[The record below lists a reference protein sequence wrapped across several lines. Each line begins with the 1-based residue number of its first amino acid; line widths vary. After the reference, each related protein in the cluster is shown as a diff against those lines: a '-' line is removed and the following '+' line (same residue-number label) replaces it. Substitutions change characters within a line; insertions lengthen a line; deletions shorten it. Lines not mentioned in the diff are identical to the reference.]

1 MWLCYFLVQNVGWA
15 IILFTVIIKAAL
27 FPLNLKQQK
36 SMAIS
41 QLYTPRVQEIQRKYK
56 NNPEKQQEEL
66 TKLQKEG
73 YNPTGGCGTM
83 LLSMLVLF
91 GIIGVVY
98 KPMTHM
104 EHFKDYEIAAIVD
117 TAEQI
122 EIAQAILASPEDAE
136 AVLAYIND
144 PSSIT
149 LIRSKDE
156 DGKDVSN
163 QIVLAQDFDYEASR
177 NAVVVTAE
185 DLAVYGV
192 LTDNDIAKIINSG
205 SLLGGDKGSSRIS
218 AEVKNALTVI
228 QTNYR
233 EGNYYSELR
242 ALKTFENENN
252 RTLFELDNDISDE
265 LMTRMGTLL
274 ENMYFGPISLID
286 TPTWEFNALLI
297 IPAISFIFAFAQ
309 MFIQQ
314 LIQKKQNP
322 QMAAM
327 QPGSAKIMLYAMPFI
342 SLWISFTVPAGA
354 GFYWALSYLVG
365 IAQTLITAKFWPADK
380 IRAEAKAK
388 MEAAAAQK
396 EQKAKV
402 VTVDADGKETEK
414 VQRLSELTQKEIKE
428 LNRKKLEAA
437 RKADAEKY
445 GEEYVELPDDDDF

>member
-1 MWLCYFLVQNVGWA
+1 MWLCYMLVQNVGWA
-15 IILFTVIIKAAL
+15 IILFTVLIKAAL

-104 EHFKDYEIAAIVD
+104 ERFADYEISAVVE
-117 TAEQI
+117 TAKQI
-122 EIAQAILASPEDAE
+122 EISQAILASPQDAE
-136 AVLAYIND
+136 AVLAYLEDN
-144 PSSIT
+144 STIT
-149 LIRSKDE
+149 IIKGKDE
-156 DGKDVSN
+156 NGKEVSN
-163 QIVLAQDFDYEASR
+163 QIVLAEDFDYEAAKK
-177 NAVVVTAE
+177 AVVVTSE
-185 DLAVYGV
+185 DLAVYGA
-192 LTDNDIAKIINSG
+192 LTDNDIARIINSG
-205 SLLGGDKGSSRIS
+205 SLLAGDKDSSRIS
-218 AEVKNALTVI
+218 AEVKNAINII
-228 QTNYR
+228 QTNYK

-252 RTLFELDNDISDE
+252 RALFELDDDISDE
-265 LMTRMGTLL
+265 LMERMDTLL
-274 ENMYFGPISLID
+274 VNMHFGPISLID

-297 IPAISFIFAFAQ
+297 IPAISFIFSLAQ
-309 MFIQQ
+309 MLIQQ

-322 QMAAM
+322 QMAAA
-327 QPGSAKIMLYAMPFI
+327 QPGSAKIMLYTMPFI

-365 IAQTLITAKFWPADK
+365 ILQTLVTAKFWPADK

-402 VTVDADGKETEK
+402 VVIDADGKETEK
-414 VQRLSELTQKEIKE
+414 VQRLSELTQKEIRE